1 MGRMKRYYV
10 ISLRIT
16 DQEKELLERVMR
28 ATSTSVSTVMR
39 EALRLV
45 TGSDRD
51 RRRLE
56 RTPVRK

>member
-28 ATSTSVSTVMR
+28 TTSTSVSTVMR

-45 TGSDRD
+45 TGSDHD

-56 RTPVRK
+56 RTTVRK